1 MTDGFENGK
10 TNDGPGREPEREPER
25 DPERDPEREMDGDRS
40 VDPFDEQG
48 PVGAYEVVER
58 TGSATDPDP
67 DGSSIGTEPDAEPPA
82 PASKH
87 DRPAGGKP
95 LRERVDRW
103 RRGAAG
109 EGEALSRVG
118 VLGWR
123 FFVVM
128 GAGALIAAVVLAV
141 TNTAYAQD
149 ANFWQKLGPG
159 SRETLRVLL
168 RAPIHLSIGMLAFA
182 LSAWAVGVRAGRG
195 DLAAARIGLAVSLAI
210 MALELRWGFPGQ
222 RVVVYLTAFVLYF
235 TALLLSF
242 RCPPR
247 VAGMLIAMHAG
258 LFAAI
263 AGLGWLIVWVGL

>member
-1 MTDGFENGK
+1 MTDEIEKEK
-10 TNDGPGREPEREPER
+10 TSGEPEREPER
-25 DPERDPEREMDGDRS
+25 KMDGDRS
-40 VDPFDEQG
+40 DAAFDDEDPTE
-48 PVGAYEVVER
+48 PYEVIER
-58 TGSATDPDP
+58 TGSADEPDP
-67 DGSSIGTEPDAEPPA
+67 DEPSSEPAAADEPPA
-82 PASKH
+82 SSKKY
-87 DRPAGGKP
+87 DRSAGSKP

-103 RRGAAG
+103 RRDAAG
-109 EGEALSRVG
+109 EGEALSRAG

-123 FFVVM
+123 FFVIM

-141 TNTAYAQD
+141 TSTAYAQD

-182 LSAWAVGVRAGRG
+182 MTAWAVGVRAGRG

-222 RVVVYLTAFVLYF
+222 RMVVYLIAFVLYF
-235 TALLLSF
+235 TTLLLSF

-247 VAGMLIAMHAG
+247 VAGMLIAMHVG
-258 LFAAI
+258 LYAAI